1 MGMCTNESLKITGVD
16 AVTEKVLPTNLCGVL
31 TGQHIYISMKTATK
45 MTVTITVTGDR
56 EQKWN
61 LLVRQ
66 FESTQTDYLAPR
78 GCLQYFR
85 EDAATFST
93 FNHIGGIGEL
103 LNDHMYSVC
112 LAENEA
118 YCDVS
123 LTSSLFDLKGA
134 AGACS
139 DAVAFGSSA
148 FCGQTFAN
156 MGTLLWN
163 FTGPYTIPIMTDSD
177 NTDMNS
183 GFEISYI
190 MLPC

>member
-1 MGMCTNESLKITGVD
+1 MGVCTNESLKITGVD
-16 AVTEKVLPTNLCGVL
+16 AVTEKVLPMNLCGVL
-31 TGQHIYISMKTATK
+31 TGQHVYISMKTAEK
-45 MTVTITVTGDR
+45 MTITITVTGDR

-93 FNHIGGIGEL
+93 FNHNGGDGEL

-123 LTSSLFDLKGA
+123 LTSSAFDLKGT

-156 MGTLLWN
+156 MGTLLCN
-163 FTGPYTIPIMTDSD
+163 ITHPHLAPD
-177 NTDMNS
+177 
-183 GFEISYI
+183 
-190 MLPC
+190 